1 MASSSLSAASSSSSC
16 AGFAVGAE
24 GIFSG
29 LLTPAGISISFS
41 SRSSSSSSLSSSS
54 SSSSSTPTPSI
65 GCAMAVDISCA
76 ISISSWISAMR
87 SSTLSTSACFR
98 TLAMAFAPCF
108 MAWKVCIFWT
118 FDSRDIIWVSSVI
131 FDPFIL
137 SISPSYI
144 FFRLRAKR
152 APYPVR
158 FRQKRARRAEVSR
171 PEGGETIA
179 VCDLRK
185 ENSPFLSFLAIFAF
199 ACACIS
205 SIFLKRCSSRFSSVS
220 RLSRRLTTVFVG
232 SFAAAE
238 RDWDGVLFVVRFLP
252 KKFIILAPSKKNNV
266 NVRFRFDRT
275 PDGSFLAI

>member
-152 APYPVR
+152 AP
-158 FRQKRARRAEVSR
+158 
-171 PEGGETIA
+171 
-179 VCDLRK
+179 
-185 ENSPFLSFLAIFAF
+185 FLSFLAIFAF